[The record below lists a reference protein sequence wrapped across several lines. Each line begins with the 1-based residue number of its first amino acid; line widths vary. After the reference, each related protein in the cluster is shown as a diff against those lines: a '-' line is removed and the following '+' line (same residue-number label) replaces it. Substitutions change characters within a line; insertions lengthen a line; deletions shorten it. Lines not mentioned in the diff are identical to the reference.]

1 MNTKNSRHL
10 ITVSGNLPRPG
21 QKNPAV
27 IVLTQPKRFGIDIAD
42 YMAAVRAAENVDFP
56 RRYKLYDLYSDILL
70 DTHLSSVIEKRRN
83 AVLCAD
89 IRFTRDG
96 KPDDT
101 VNEQIKSPWFNRL
114 VADII
119 DSRFWGFTLCQF
131 YRNGPWADYDLIP
144 RKHVDP
150 IRRLI
155 LRHQTDITGIPWDNY
170 TDLLFA
176 GSPDD
181 LGLLAKAA
189 PWVIYKRNT
198 TGDWAQF
205 SEIFGMPIQEY
216 IYDSDDEESRRRAML
231 DAAQAGSLAQFF
243 HAKDTELRLTEA
255 GNKTGSADV
264 YERLCERCNSE
275 ISKLILG
282 NTLTTEAAEKGTQ
295 ALGTVHKKVEDKVAL
310 ADRKYVL
317 DVLNYDMADIFARLG
332 IDTAAGEF
340 VFPEKKDIDPATKIS
355 VLTQLRNSFSL
366 PVSDDYLYAEF
377 GIEKPADYKKVKRQQ
392 QQEKEQYQRLLQ
404 RQGDPVGPQ
413 GPDGSKTGNS
423 RDAIHRVSKPG
434 RSDAQNKTKTSR
446 DAIHRV
452 SEQSGQN
459 ALAPFGATRRG
470 LRRLLD
476 TLRRFFAPARNKAG
490 GTDLKW

>member
-1 MNTKNSRHL
+1 MNTKNSKHL

-114 VADII
+114 VSDII
-119 DSRFWGFTLCQF
+119 DSRFYGFTLCQF

-150 IRRLI
+150 VRRLI
-155 LRHQTDITGIPWDNY
+155 LRRQTDITGLSWDNY

-332 IDTAAGEF
+332 INTAAGEF

-404 RQGDPVGPQ
+404 RHGDPVGPQ
-413 GPDGSKTGNS
+413 GPDGSKTGTS
-423 RDAIHRVSKPG
+423 RDAIHRVSKPE
-434 RSDAQNKTKTSR
+434 RSVSA
-446 DAIHRV
+446 AIHRV
-452 SEQSGQN
+452 SN
-459 ALAPFGATRRG
+459 CAPVATGRRF
-470 LRRLLD
+470 LN
-476 TLRRFFAPARNKAG
+476 TLRRFFAPARSKAG